1 MKAYNDRNL
10 EAFLSYMHPEFTS
23 QLFESQDL
31 LCENLED
38 ARVVYSKRFKENK
51 QLFATTLTRI
61 VNDNVVVES
70 QLIEGF
76 DKGQT
81 IQAIAIFELQD
92 NLVKRASFVRRAHN
106 GHEKNEMQ

>member
-1 MKAYNDRNL
+1 MKAYNDRDL
-10 EAFLSYMHPEFTS
+10 ETFLSYMHPEFTS
-23 QLFESQDL
+23 QLFESQDR
-31 LCENLED
+31 LCESLED
-38 ARVVYSKRFKENK
+38 ARRVYRKRFNENK

-76 DKGQT
+76 DQGET
-81 IQAIAIFELQD
+81 IHAIAIFELQD
-92 NLVKRASFVRRAHN
+92 NLVRRASFVRRTTN